1 MLLLQWIDRS
11 PTYPK
16 HYERNEKVEEE
27 DTKTVLN
34 ALANIEGQ
42 REEKTV

>member
-16 HYERNEKVEEE
+16 HYERNEKVEE